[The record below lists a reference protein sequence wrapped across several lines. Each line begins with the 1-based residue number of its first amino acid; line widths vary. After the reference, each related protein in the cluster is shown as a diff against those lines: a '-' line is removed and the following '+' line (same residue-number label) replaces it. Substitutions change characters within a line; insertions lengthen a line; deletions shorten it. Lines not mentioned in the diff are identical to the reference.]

1 MLIMLKPN
9 NYDNTQSLGGFTP
22 IELGGHVLVIK
33 KIEEVKSKKS
43 GKDMIKISL
52 DTDRTDSQPNYYTER
67 WKNDTRD
74 NKRWGCVVNQLI
86 LDKDS
91 NTSKGFKTF
100 IEVVKSSNQGL
111 TDDKIFGNFPLET
124 NLKGKLVG
132 GVFGREEYL
141 NSYGESKFTT
151 KCTGFRTVQDVKEG
165 KVEAP
170 KDKLLA
176 PAADYNSGFD
186 DVTPV
191 DDGEMPF

>member
-1 MLIMLKPN
+1 MLKPN

-22 IELGGHVLVIK
+22 IELGGHILVIK
-33 KIEEVKSKKS
+33 KIEEVKSKT

-52 DTDRTDSQPNYYTER
+52 DTDR
-67 WKNDTRD
+67 WKNDTRE
-74 NKRWGCVVNQLI
+74 NKRWGCIVNQLV
-86 LDKDS
+86 LDNEG

-141 NSYGESKFTT
+141 NSYGESKFAI
-151 KCTGFRTVQDVKEG
+151 KCTGFRTVQDVRDG

-176 PAADYNSGFD
+176 PTTDYNSGFD
-186 DVTPV
+186 DVTPT
-191 DDGEMPF
+191 DDGDMPF

>member
-1 MLIMLKPN
+1 MLKPN

-22 IELGGHVLVIK
+22 IELGGHILVIK
-33 KIEEVKSKKS
+33 KIEEVKSKT

-52 DTDRTDSQPNYYTER
+52 DTDKSDSQPNYYTDR
-67 WKNDTRD
+67 WKNDNRD
-74 NKRWGCVVNQLI
+74 NKRWGCIVNQLI
-86 LDKDS
+86 LDNEG

-141 NSYGESKFTT
+141 NSYGESKFAI
-151 KCTGFRTVQDVKEG
+151 KCTGFRTVQDVRDG
-165 KVEAP
+165 KVEVP

-176 PAADYNSGFD
+176 PSSNNDASNGTDFEPAFD
-186 DVTPV
+186 GD
-191 DDGEMPF
+191 MPF

>member
-1 MLIMLKPN
+1 MQKPN
-9 NYDNTQSLGGFTP
+9 NYDNTQSFGGFTP
-22 IELGGHVLVIK
+22 IELGGHILVIK
-33 KIEEVKSKKS
+33 KIEEVKSKT

-52 DTDRTDSQPNYYTER
+52 DTDRTDSQPHYYTDR

-86 LDKDS
+86 LDNEG

-141 NSYGESKFTT
+141 NSYGESKFAI
-151 KCTGFRTVQDVKEG
+151 KCTGFRTVQDVRDG
-165 KVEAP
+165 KVEPP
-170 KDKLLA
+170 KDKLLSPSSNNDA
-176 PAADYNSGFD
+176 SNGTDFEPAFD
-186 DVTPV
+186 GD
-191 DDGEMPF
+191 MPF

>member
-1 MLIMLKPN
+1 MLKPN

-22 IELGGHVLVIK
+22 IELGGHILVIK
-33 KIEEVKSKKS
+33 KIEEVKSKT

-52 DTDRTDSQPNYYTER
+52 DTDRTDSQPGYYTER

-74 NKRWGCVVNQLI
+74 NKRWGCIVNQLV
-86 LDKDS
+86 LDNEG

-100 IEVVKSSNQGL
+100 IEVVKNSNQGL

-141 NSYGESKFTT
+141 NSYGESKFAV
-151 KCTGFRTVQDVKEG
+151 KCTGFRSVQDVRDG
-165 KVEAP
+165 KVEPP
-170 KDKLLA
+170 KDKLLSPSSNNDVSNGSTDFE
-176 PAADYNSGFD
+176 PAFD
-186 DVTPV
+186 GD
-191 DDGEMPF
+191 MPF